1 MNIQNELIEIHH
13 KYGVSEL
20 ANYKIQL
27 LFETYLKEYVDNQLK
42 IYSIDFDGLY
52 PVGNCLIL
60 AAHNKEQAE
69 VMAQQTIGH
78 TSEIVVNEL
87 TITEPEIIKYLSG
100 NYKKIIIMIEVKK
113 ITKPDLINNDNEK
126 LLIYWAY
133 GYDGS
138 WYISKSKNRIM
149 PKGSKLLMKLGCRKT
164 TLPILIQSNYPKFGD
179 VVVDMDSN
187 INLLIVKAEF
197 I

>member
-1 MNIQNELIEIHH
+1 MSNINIQNELIEIHH

-42 IYSIDFDGLY
+42 IYSIDFNGLY

-60 AAHNKEQAE
+60 AAYNKEQAE

-87 TITEPEIIKYLSG
+87 TITEPQIIKYLSG
-100 NYKKIIIMIEVKK
+100 DY
-113 ITKPDLINNDNEK
+113 
-126 LLIYWAY
+126 
-133 GYDGS
+133 
-138 WYISKSKNRIM
+138 
-149 PKGSKLLMKLGCRKT
+149 
-164 TLPILIQSNYPKFGD
+164 
-179 VVVDMDSN
+179 
-187 INLLIVKAEF
+187 
-197 I
+197 